1 MAETS
6 PRYRPNPATRAKL
19 AKCEQLLTET
29 DMEVHE
35 IAREVGLHISVIYR
49 YLPAS
54 WPNRRGRPP
63 PAWRA
68 EAREL
73 LLAGE
78 LKPVEVA
85 ARVGKSLSTLYTY
98 VPVPELRKLAAQK
111 KEKKS

>member
-1 MAETS
+1 MAESST
-6 PRYRPNPATRAKL
+6 RYRPNPATRTKL
-19 AKCEQLLTET
+19 AKCERLLSETEMT
-29 DMEVHE
+29 VQE
-35 IAREVGLHISVIYR
+35 IAREVGLHTSVIYR

-68 EAREL
+68 EARKL
-73 LLAGE
+73 LLTGE

-85 ARVGKSLSTLYTY
+85 ARVGKSLSTLYMY
-98 VPVPELRKLAAQK
+98 VPVPELRKLASQK